1 MTEKLPATIPATTP
15 AIEDLEQELSVLWR
29 RARAASQRVARAVH
43 PDLEPAAYGLLVLL
57 QRQGPLRLTDIAAAI
72 GVGKP
77 SVSRQIVMLE
87 HLGLVRK
94 QADPDD
100 GRAQAISLTDS
111 GRDQL
116 LKTQRAREK
125 HFRALLQAWSEDEVQ
140 ALSVLLH
147 KLNNSEAPAAPAA
160 GPLPSQDPLQR

>member
-1 MTEKLPATIPATTP
+1 MTDKPPATVSTP
-15 AIEDLEQELSVLWR
+15 NQAIENLEQELSVLWR

-57 QRQGPLRLTDIAAAI
+57 QRRGPLRLTDVAAAI

-87 HLGLVRK
+87 SLGLVQK
-94 QADPDD
+94 QADPED
-100 GRAQAISLTDS
+100 GRAQTISLTDIRQRTAGHVPS
-111 GRDQL
+111 GRGRSTSAPSSASWD
-116 LKTQRAREK
+116 
-125 HFRALLQAWSEDEVQ
+125 EDEVH

-147 KLNNSEAPAAPAA
+147 KLNASEIP
-160 GPLPSQDPLQR
+160 GTSS